1 MNAFITM
8 LITLMPFFA
17 MLPLA
22 VAGVIIVALIASP
35 RVRDAFAEWFRRRLR
50 LDSPADPAIQR
61 GKVAELQGTIARLE
75 DRLSFLERVVT
86 DAPRLREADGR
97 PKAEDAGARLPGG
110 RTE

>member
-1 MNAFITM
+1 MDAFITM

-50 LDSPADPAIQR
+50 LEQPADPAIHR
-61 GKVAELQGTIARLE
+61 AGVAELQGSIARLE

-86 DAPRLREADGR
+86 DAPRLRDPDGR
-97 PKAEDAGARLPGG
+97 PKAEGIGARLPGG